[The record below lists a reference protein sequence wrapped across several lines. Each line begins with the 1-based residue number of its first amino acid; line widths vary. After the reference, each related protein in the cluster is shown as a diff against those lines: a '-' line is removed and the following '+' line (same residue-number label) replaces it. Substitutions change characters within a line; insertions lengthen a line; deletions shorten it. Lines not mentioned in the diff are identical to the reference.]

1 MSSEAVHDD
10 PEWPKLRKRTRAREL
25 ALQALYQVDTRGDEV
40 RDDLDDFMRRRDSD
54 REVCEFARALIDGC
68 LRERDAL
75 DEAIVEV
82 ARNWQLARMA
92 VIDRNILRLA
102 VYELLYLD
110 DVPPKVSIN
119 EAIDMAKKYST
130 AESGSFVNG
139 VLDKV
144 REKHCQDATAD
155 EEVEE
160 TEG

>member
-110 DVPPKVSIN
+110 DVPPKVVIN
-119 EAIDMAKKYST
+119 EACEVARLFCDENAVR
-130 AESGSFVNG
+130 FVNG
-139 VLDKV
+139 LLD
-144 REKHCQDATAD
+144 RASRLDDPGPAETDGTT
-155 EEVEE
+155 EES
-160 TEG
+160 